1 MEVFRHMIL
10 GLNGDKENEVA
21 AYLIKE
27 HGFERRAF
35 ADPMKQSIAA
45 LLNIPYHEIDKYKN
59 NSLVYVEIG
68 EYASDQDAE
77 LRNPT
82 FQFVNEGLSF
92 RKFISRFADSHR
104 EVFGDDFWLDFT
116 LPTSDFYSG
125 KSIVVTDMR
134 HDNEA
139 IRVRSCG
146 GFRVHVENPSTGPQD
161 ELSRELIDYY
171 LVDDESIT
179 TRVEK
184 MIVDLA
190 TIDFRYKMVMR
201 DE

>member
-1 MEVFRHMIL
+1 MEVFRSMIL
-10 GLNGDKENEVA
+10 GLNGDKENAVA

-45 LLNIPYHEIDKYKN
+45 LLDIPFHEIDKYKDN
-59 NSLVYVEIG
+59 PDVIVTLYS
-68 EYASDQDAE
+68 ASSKIASAT
-77 LRNPT
+77 T
-82 FQFVNEGLSF
+82 FRE
-92 RKFISRFADSHR
+92 FITRFADSHR
-104 EVFGDDFWLDFT
+104 EVFGEDFWLDFT
-116 LPTSDFYSG
+116 MPTSGFYTG
-125 KSIVVTDMR
+125 KSVVVTDMR

-179 TRVEK
+179 DRIEK

-190 TIDFRYKMVMR
+190 TIDYRYKMVMR

>member
-1 MEVFRHMIL
+1 MIL

-45 LLNIPYHEIDKYKN
+45 LLDIPFHEIDKHKDNDNIEVRVANY
-59 NSLVYVEIG
+59 
-68 EYASDQDAE
+68 SDPQS
-77 LRNPT
+77 PYGYSGTT
-82 FQFVNEGLSF
+82 FHE
-92 RKFISRFADSHR
+92 FISRFADSHR
-104 EVFGDDFWLDFT
+104 EVFGNDFWLDFT
-116 LPTSDFYSG
+116 LPTNDFYSG

-171 LVDDESIT
+171 LVDDELVTDRI
-179 TRVEK
+179 EK